1 MSYVINDEE
10 IIAIRDECL
19 PSQGEQF
26 DCIAFARKIL
36 AESKDALASRL
47 IDAWCD
53 AHNSQITWAKA
64 IEITAIVT
72 KMSDEEKARLLALD

>member
-47 IDAWCD
+47 IERDSKWKIIAAWGGVVGRD
-53 AHNSQITWAKA
+53 GIKA
-64 IEITAIVT
+64 DMYYTLRNGAPVEA
-72 KMSDEEKARLLALD
+72 A